1 MSTLEFNTLV
11 SNHSQTLRGY
21 AIQYTKNWED
31 AEDLIQDT
39 LLKALRY
46 KDHFEEG
53 TNFKGWIFTIMRN
66 IFINGYKRRKLQL
79 SLLENVKS
87 ESAMLS
93 GRISE
98 NTISTEI
105 NTKEILKAID
115 TLGNEYKKPFRM
127 ILDGFHYEE
136 IAQEMNIPI
145 GTVKSRICHARQK
158 LSAQLSEYR

>member
-1 MSTLEFNTLV
+1 MSTLEFYTLV

-66 IFINGYKRRKLQL
+66 IFINSYKRRKLQL
-79 SLLENVKS
+79 SLIENVKS

-115 TLGNEYKKPFRM
+115 TLGNEYKKPFQM

-145 GTVKSRICHARQK
+145 GTVKSRIFHARQK